1 MKRIKERIRKRKLE
15 VMLEFFIF
23 GVIFGVVE
31 DVLAVKIVT
40 GETITWEVVGIVVLI
55 AFPFAVIGEVVVDNI
70 NLVKGLSRIWKK
82 KSGAG

>member
-82 KSGAG
+82 KRGAG